1 MDFMKIL
8 AKLEQEKENA
18 KETMTDAIK
27 ITRKRGRPRK
37 ESSSAPVKI
46 RELSDTVSFS
56 FHDSDKYPLDEIMH
70 FSNDEIK
77 KDNALKRFK
86 KENKCCQL
94 TGSAA
99 IHCKIVRI
107 IPHYGDIEHNFL
119 LLRSDIA
126 EDFKKNRIHINPK
139 ENLIRVTDPKDK
151 AAKEQYSNKYLQN
164 ITDRTSELL
173 QKRFNSF

>member
-1 MDFMKIL
+1 MDLMKIL

-18 KETMTDAIK
+18 KETKTDAIK

-37 ESSSAPVKI
+37 ELTPVQI
-46 RELSDTVSFS
+46 RELTDPESLSFR
-56 FHDSDKYPLDEIMH
+56 DSDKYPLDELMH

-77 KDNALKRFK
+77 KDNALKKFK

-94 TGSAA
+94 TGSNA

-126 EDFKKNRIHINPK
+126 EDFKKNRIHVNPK
-139 ENLIRVTDPKDK
+139 EKLIRVMDPKDK
-151 AAKEQYSNKYLQN
+151 AAKEQYLNKYLHN
-164 ITDRTSELL
+164 ITDKTTELL